1 MSPISHHLH
10 LWILHEKKKGDIKIL
25 EITEQIP
32 LASEEEDKKKAWTV
46 ENCGVWNLS
55 ARWSWNLRVAY
66 SRRCRRLLAAA
77 TPAGGV
83 IWIRAGAHQK
93 PIEIRDRVL
102 WETITTKKKKICCSL
117 SKYIYIFF
125 FPFFSWYL
133 RRVLRDGGVR
143 CRAASTP
150 DRGRPVPFAPYHTQ
164 QSPPP
169 TAEDVGASAAR
180 ERKGEIKYTPLAA
193 MLPYVSFH
201 IYFSLQG
208 YIEIRTAAAAPTAS
222 LAP

>member
-1 MSPISHHLH
+1 MKVYIERRIHVFGKKKEKRNKFLPLSPISHHLH

-66 SRRCRRLLAAA
+66 SRRCRRLLAA

-83 IWIRAGAHQK
+83 IWIRAAAHQK

-125 FPFFSWYL
+125 FPFFFHDIS
-133 RRVLRDGGVR
+133 GVFYETAGSGVGLHR
-143 CRAASTP
+143 
-150 DRGRPVPFAPYHTQ
+150 
-164 QSPPP
+164 PP
-169 TAEDVGASAAR
+169 TADAR
-180 ERKGEIKYTPLAA
+180 CLSLLITRNSRRRQPPK
-193 MLPYVSFH
+193 MLEH
-201 IYFSLQG
+201 QRRG
-208 YIEIRTAAAAPTAS
+208 RGKEK
-222 LAP
+222 